1 MKDINADKEIVL
13 GLSKTLFWDT
23 DPETVDINKHASL
36 IIERV
41 LSIGTWDD
49 FKKIINYYSKEKVAL
64 HATQLRYMDKIV
76 LAFCVTYFN
85 IPKEKF
91 RCYIQQQS
99 HPTHWVY

>member
-1 MKDINADKEIVL
+1 MKTDKEIVL

-23 DPETVDINKHASL
+23 NPKTIDPNKHASL

-49 FKKIINYYSKEKVAL
+49 FKKIIAYYGKEKVAIY
-64 HATQLRYMDKIV
+64 ATQLRYMDKIV

-91 RCYIQQQS
+91 RCYTQQQL
-99 HPTHWVY
+99 HLTHWAY